1 MSKEFNLNDLDEE
14 YETHDSEQNTDF
26 EELPDGKYQVS
37 VDRVEL
43 MLSKSGDKRM
53 FKWTLKVINGEFK
66 NRLIWKYSMLE
77 PGDSLGYFKR
87 DLHTLGFVKTI
98 SEVPNNLEFFLDLII
113 QITKKTK
120 DGADMASIYFNKLLG
135 QPNDSTGYPH
145 IPPKS
150 EPPPVD
156 SDLPF

>member
-1 MSKEFNLNDLDEE
+1 MSEEFNLNDLDEE

-66 NRLIWKYSMLE
+66 NRLIWKYSM
-77 PGDSLGYFKR
+77 
-87 DLHTLGFVKTI
+87 
-98 SEVPNNLEFFLDLII
+98 
-113 QITKKTK
+113 
-120 DGADMASIYFNKLLG
+120 
-135 QPNDSTGYPH
+135 
-145 IPPKS
+145 
-150 EPPPVD
+150 
-156 SDLPF
+156 